1 MVINVKEYFSD
12 IWDGCRAQPNE
23 LFSSG
28 ATNQK
33 IGQTSSDKSI
43 SLPYI
48 WQCKSKNI
56 FQFSYIWEIIC

>member
-23 LFSSG
+23 QFSSG

-33 IGQTSSDKSI
+33 NR
-43 SLPYI
+43 P
-48 WQCKSKNI
+48 NI
-56 FQFSYIWEIIC
+56 FWQVHLVTLHMTM